1 MGGTSVR
8 PGGLTPSSR
17 VTVVLDSG
25 AVSALSRSRQRLR
38 VIRDAGAW
46 PPVTPAVVLTEALT
60 GDHRRDFHANWL
72 LRLCEIVPVD
82 GLIARQAARLRTRA
96 ARRRISAVDAIVVAT
111 AARFADCVV
120 LTGDPGDL
128 RALAEQSAAELRVER
143 V

>member
-1 MGGTSVR
+1 
-8 PGGLTPSSR
+8 

-25 AVSALSRSRQRLR
+25 AVSVLSRSRQRLR

-82 GLIARQAARLRTRA
+82 GLIAREAATLRTRA
-96 ARRRISAVDAIVVAT
+96 ARRRITAVDAIVVAT
-111 AARFADCVV
+111 AARLADCVV
-120 LTGDPGDL
+120 LTRDPGEL
-128 RALAEQSAAELRVER
+128 RALAERSGAELRIER

>member
-1 MGGTSVR
+1 
-8 PGGLTPSSR
+8 

-46 PPVTPAVVLTEALT
+46 PPVAPAVVLTEALT

-82 GLIARQAARLRTRA
+82 GLIARDAATLRTRA

-120 LTGDPGDL
+120 LTSDPGDL
-128 RALAEQSAAELRVER
+128 RALAEQSATELRVER